1 MAVLDSKGEL
11 TIYFSFICL
20 IKKKR
25 KRKTK
30 DLEALILCKIV
41 QVRERDRLSFFVRE
55 RRSQGRREEKDV

>member
-25 KRKTK
+25 KKENKRFGSSHF
-30 DLEALILCKIV
+30 V
-41 QVRERDRLSFFVRE
+41 QNRASERERDRLSF
-55 RRSQGRREEKDV
+55 